1 MKLFYREYGSKGQPL
16 IILHGLFGSSD
27 NWMTQA
33 KMLSDEYRVYV
44 LDQRNHGQSPHSDEF
59 DYDLLADDLHNFIT
73 TNAIASPVILGHSM
87 GGKAAM
93 YFALAHPELVSKL
106 VVADMSPRAYAVHHD
121 KILEGL
127 ISLPINTIKSRNE
140 ADELLSNYVPEPDVR
155 QFLLKNLQRKPE
167 GGFSWKINLDSLD
180 KNIEKIGAAVD
191 TSKKF
196 EKPTLF
202 IHGSKSNYVRDEDL
216 SLIENI
222 FPKSQVVTL
231 DTGHWIQAEKP
242 KEFVEAVVNFLKEA

>member
-1 MKLFYREYGSKGQPL
+1 MKLFYREYGDRGQPM
-16 IILHGLFGSSD
+16 IILHGLFGSAD

-33 KMLSDEYRVYV
+33 KMLSAEYRVYV
-44 LDQRNHGQSPHSDEF
+44 PDQRNHGQSPHSHEF
-59 DYDLLADDLHNFIT
+59 DYTLLADDLHEFII
-73 TNAIASPVILGHSM
+73 TNAINAPVILGHSM

-93 YFALAHPELVSKL
+93 YFALAHPELVNKL
-106 VVADMSPRAYAVHHD
+106 IVADMSPRSYPVHHD

-127 ISLPINTIKSRNE
+127 VSLPIISISSRNE

-167 GGFSWKINLDSLD
+167 GGFTWKINLESLD
-180 KNIEKIGAAVD
+180 KNIEKIGAGVD
-191 TSKKF
+191 ASKKF

-216 SLIENI
+216 PLIKNI
-222 FPKSQVVTL
+222 FPKSEVVTL
-231 DTGHWIQAEKP
+231 ETGHWIQAEKP
-242 KEFVEAVVNFLKEA
+242 KEFVEAVINFLKK